1 MIDGKK
7 VYFIILI
14 NKGILCGHISYMLV
28 FAAKLQVGFFLFLS
42 RLINEKRNTIAIID
56 SSFFPFFSFHDK
68 FIKNYFAYKVQSVA
82 L

>member
-14 NKGILCGHISYMLV
+14 NKGILCGHISYMSV
-28 FAAKLQVGFFLFLS
+28 FAAKLHVGFNFFFFQDS
-42 RLINEKRNTIAIID
+42 SMKKRNKIAIID
-56 SSFFPFFSFHDK
+56 FSFHDK
-68 FIKNYFAYKVQSVA
+68 FIKNYFAYKVQSAA